1 MEASVIALVAINAR
15 FSHASL
21 GARFLLANSPDW
33 LREQIS
39 FLEFNINDDRVGIE
53 ETIVAL
59 NPAIVAIGVYIWNRT
74 MVDELVAALRRRNPA
89 MTLVLGGPEITYD
102 TESPLG
108 MAADC
113 IIRGEGERLWPDIC
127 TKLLQGAAVPRLP
140 DPCPPDAG
148 QLVMPDAWYTDLDI
162 RHRKLYVEA
171 SRGCPLACDFCLS
184 SVDAGV
190 RFFPVEAVTASLRRL
205 LARGARQFRFID
217 RSFNLGGQHA
227 EAVLQFFLDR
237 LEPGLRLH
245 FEMTPDGLSKRLRD
259 LLRQFPPRCL
269 HIETGVQSF
278 HRDVLVAVNRRCDPE
293 AMAEGIAWL
302 SAEAGADVHADLI
315 AGLPGET
322 LASFAAGFDKLAR
335 LRPSEIQVGI
345 LKQLH
350 GTPLRSYAGSA
361 GLRFRQEPPYD
372 VLQTATM
379 SSDELNDVRRFAAHW
394 ERVVT
399 RSLFPR
405 GAALM
410 LESAASPW
418 QRFDLFSRQ
427 LDAEHGLTGI
437 GFVEMAAALLRFM
450 TRDCG
455 LAEAAVRQALRQDYH
470 ADGRRLNVP
479 AFLRE

>member
-1 MEASVIALVAINAR
+1 MEASAVALVAINAR

-33 LREQIS
+33 LREQTG
-39 FLEFNINDDRVGIE
+39 FLEFNINNDRDQIE
-53 ETIVAL
+53 DAIVAL
-59 NPAIVAIGVYIWNRT
+59 HPAIVAIGVYIWNRT
-74 MVDELVAALRRRNPA
+74 MVEELVAALRRRHPA
-89 MTLVLGGPEITYD
+89 MTIVLGGPEIAYD

-108 MAADC
+108 RKADC
-113 IIRGEGERLWPDIC
+113 IVRGEGERLWPDIC
-127 TKLLQGAAVPRLP
+127 HRLLQGSAVPRLP
-140 DPCPPDAG
+140 DPCPPAAG
-148 QLVMPDAWYTDLDI
+148 QLAMPDAWYSDLDV
-162 RHRKLYVEA
+162 RHRNLYVEA

-227 EAVLQFFLDR
+227 EEILQFFLDH

-245 FEMTPDGLSKRLRD
+245 FEMTPDGLSKRLRA
-259 LLRQFPPRCL
+259 LLCRFPPRCL

-278 HRDVLVAVNRRCDPE
+278 RQDVLAAVNRRCDPQ
-293 AMAEGIAWL
+293 ALAEGIAWL

-322 LASFAAGFDKLAR
+322 LASFAAGFDR
-335 LRPSEIQVGI
+335 LVRLQPSEIQVGI

-350 GTPLRSYAGSA
+350 GTPLRRQAGSA
-361 GLRFRQEPPYD
+361 GLRFRQAPPYD

-379 SSDELNDVRRFAAHW
+379 RGDELNDVRRFAAHW
-394 ERVVT
+394 ERVVN
-399 RSLFPR
+399 RGRFPR
-405 GAALM
+405 GTALM

-418 QRFDLFSRQ
+418 RRFDRFSRP
-427 LDAEHGLTGI
+427 LAVEHGLTGI
-437 GFVEMAAALLRFM
+437 GLVEMAAALLRFM

-470 ADGRRLNVP
+470 AEGRRLDVP